1 MVSINH
7 EIVKQLSKDTECPIL
22 EMFFTKDDGY
32 WYVCFE
38 EYIVING
45 EDQIVHLDE
54 VMEAI
59 EKYDNIEWL
68 TNETYF
74 DDEKGGETYFEQV
87 SFQWR
92 E

>member
-1 MVSINH
+1 MKINH
-7 EIVKQLSKDTECPIL
+7 EIVKQIEKDTECPIL
-22 EMFFTKDDGY
+22 EMFLTKDDGY

-38 EYIVING
+38 EYTLIEG

-59 EKYDNIEWL
+59 EKYDNIEWFS
-68 TNETYF
+68 NEVYT
-74 DDEKGGETYFEQV
+74 DDEREETYFEQV
-87 SFQWR
+87 TFQWR